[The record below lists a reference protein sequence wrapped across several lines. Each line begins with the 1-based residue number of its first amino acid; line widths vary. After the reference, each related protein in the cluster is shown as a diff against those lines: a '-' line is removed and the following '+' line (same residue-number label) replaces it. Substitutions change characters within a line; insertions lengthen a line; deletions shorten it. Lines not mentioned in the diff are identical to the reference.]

1 MKKKLLEKDAFYLS
15 LFICICIIAIGGIWF
30 TNKNVDNL
38 LSKNTPAKTEDEI
51 HLTENKKKDVVP
63 TTTDSEQNLAK
74 AKEEEHNKISYLGNQ
89 VIRSYSEKEP
99 SYSET
104 LEVWEI
110 HKAIDVEANENQEI
124 KSLTKGTVLDVYDDD
139 QYGMSVKI
147 KSEDNTVFVY
157 SSLSE
162 NIKIR
167 KNDKITEGQCIG
179 YASNTSNVEC
189 LSGAHVHLEAYKNN
203 ILTKIILLEDT
214 ICNYDI
220 EKIYVTKEVMKKLT
234 ELDTPNKI
242 IGIVKKNTPLPIGN
256 KILILDNIQ
265 DPGNLGTIIRSSV
278 AFDIDTIVLSPNT
291 VDIYN
296 PKVIRSTQGMI
307 FYTNIITLELKE
319 FINEIKTKNYTIF
332 GTNVRN
338 GKNIKEITLPE
349 KFALVLGNEGQG
361 VSKEIESLCDDNIY
375 IKMSSKCE
383 SLNVSVATSILL
395 YEVYNK

>member
-1 MKKKLLEKDAFYLS
+1 
-15 LFICICIIAIGGIWF
+15 
-30 TNKNVDNL
+30 
-38 LSKNTPAKTEDEI
+38 
-51 HLTENKKKDVVP
+51 
-63 TTTDSEQNLAK
+63 
-74 AKEEEHNKISYLGNQ
+74 
-89 VIRSYSEKEP
+89 
-99 SYSET
+99 
-104 LEVWEI
+104 
-110 HKAIDVEANENQEI
+110 
-124 KSLTKGTVLDVYDDD
+124 
-139 QYGMSVKI
+139 
-147 KSEDNTVFVY
+147 
-157 SSLSE
+157 
-162 NIKIR
+162 
-167 KNDKITEGQCIG
+167 
-179 YASNTSNVEC
+179 
-189 LSGAHVHLEAYKNN
+189 
-203 ILTKIILLEDT
+203 
-214 ICNYDI
+214 
-220 EKIYVTKEVMKKLT
+220 MKKLT

-242 IGIVKKNTPLPIGN
+242 IGIVKKNTPLPIRN

>member
-1 MKKKLLEKDAFYLS
+1 MIITSLNNPTIKEISKLK
-15 LFICICIIAIGGIWF
+15 
-30 TNKNVDNL
+30 
-38 LSKNTPAKTEDEI
+38 
-51 HLTENKKKDVVP
+51 NKKYRDL
-63 TTTDSEQNLAK
+63 TNT
-74 AKEEEHNKISYLGNQ
+74 YL
-89 VIRSYSEKEP
+89 
-99 SYSET
+99 
-104 LEVWEI
+104 
-110 HKAIDVEANENQEI
+110 VEGDH
-124 KSLTKGTVLDVYDDD
+124 L
-139 QYGMSVKI
+139 
-147 KSEDNTVFVY
+147 
-157 SSLSE
+157 
-162 NIKIR
+162 
-167 KNDKITEGQCIG
+167 
-179 YASNTSNVEC
+179 VE
-189 LSGAHVHLEAYKNN
+189 EAYKNN
-203 ILTKIILLEDT
+203 LLTKIILLEDT
-214 ICNYDI
+214 TCNYDI

-242 IGIVKKNTPLPIGN
+242 IGIVKENTPLPIGN

-291 VDIYN
+291 VDTYN

-307 FYTNIITLELKE
+307 FYTNIITLKLKE
-319 FINEIKTKNYTIF
+319 FIDEIKTKNYTIF

-361 VSKEIESLCDDNIY
+361 VSKEIEALCDDNIY

>member
-1 MKKKLLEKDAFYLS
+1 MIITSLNNPTIKEISKLK
-15 LFICICIIAIGGIWF
+15 
-30 TNKNVDNL
+30 
-38 LSKNTPAKTEDEI
+38 
-51 HLTENKKKDVVP
+51 NKKYRDLTNTYLV
-63 TTTDSEQNLAK
+63 EG
-74 AKEEEHNKISYLGNQ
+74 EHL
-89 VIRSYSEKEP
+89 
-99 SYSET
+99 
-104 LEVWEI
+104 
-110 HKAIDVEANENQEI
+110 VE
-124 KSLTKGTVLDVYDDD
+124 
-139 QYGMSVKI
+139 
-147 KSEDNTVFVY
+147 
-157 SSLSE
+157 
-162 NIKIR
+162 
-167 KNDKITEGQCIG
+167 
-179 YASNTSNVEC
+179 
-189 LSGAHVHLEAYKNN
+189 EAYKNN
-203 ILTKIILLEDT
+203 LLIKIILLEDA

>member
-1 MKKKLLEKDAFYLS
+1 MIITSLNNPTIKEISKLK
-15 LFICICIIAIGGIWF
+15 
-30 TNKNVDNL
+30 
-38 LSKNTPAKTEDEI
+38 
-51 HLTENKKKDVVP
+51 NKKYRDL
-63 TTTDSEQNLAK
+63 TNTYLA
-74 AKEEEHNKISYLGNQ
+74 EGEHL
-89 VIRSYSEKEP
+89 
-99 SYSET
+99 
-104 LEVWEI
+104 
-110 HKAIDVEANENQEI
+110 VE
-124 KSLTKGTVLDVYDDD
+124 
-139 QYGMSVKI
+139 
-147 KSEDNTVFVY
+147 
-157 SSLSE
+157 
-162 NIKIR
+162 
-167 KNDKITEGQCIG
+167 
-179 YASNTSNVEC
+179 
-189 LSGAHVHLEAYKNN
+189 EAYKNN
-203 ILTKIILLEDT
+203 LLTKIILLEDT

>member
-1 MKKKLLEKDAFYLS
+1 MIITSLNNPTIKEISKLK
-15 LFICICIIAIGGIWF
+15 
-30 TNKNVDNL
+30 
-38 LSKNTPAKTEDEI
+38 
-51 HLTENKKKDVVP
+51 NKKYRDL
-63 TTTDSEQNLAK
+63 TNT
-74 AKEEEHNKISYLGNQ
+74 YL
-89 VIRSYSEKEP
+89 
-99 SYSET
+99 
-104 LEVWEI
+104 
-110 HKAIDVEANENQEI
+110 VEGDH
-124 KSLTKGTVLDVYDDD
+124 L
-139 QYGMSVKI
+139 
-147 KSEDNTVFVY
+147 
-157 SSLSE
+157 
-162 NIKIR
+162 
-167 KNDKITEGQCIG
+167 
-179 YASNTSNVEC
+179 VE
-189 LSGAHVHLEAYKNN
+189 EAYKNN
-203 ILTKIILLEDT
+203 LLIKIILLEDT

-395 YEVYNK
+395 YELNGDIK

>member
-1 MKKKLLEKDAFYLS
+1 MIITSLNNPTIKEISKLK
-15 LFICICIIAIGGIWF
+15 
-30 TNKNVDNL
+30 
-38 LSKNTPAKTEDEI
+38 
-51 HLTENKKKDVVP
+51 NKKYRDL
-63 TTTDSEQNLAK
+63 TNT
-74 AKEEEHNKISYLGNQ
+74 YL
-89 VIRSYSEKEP
+89 
-99 SYSET
+99 
-104 LEVWEI
+104 
-110 HKAIDVEANENQEI
+110 VE
-124 KSLTKGTVLDVYDDD
+124 GD
-139 QYGMSVKI
+139 
-147 KSEDNTVFVY
+147 
-157 SSLSE
+157 
-162 NIKIR
+162 
-167 KNDKITEGQCIG
+167 
-179 YASNTSNVEC
+179 
-189 LSGAHVHLEAYKNN
+189 HLIEEAYKNN
-203 ILTKIILLEDT
+203 LLTKIILLEDT
-214 ICNYDI
+214 TCNYDI

-242 IGIVKKNTPLPIGN
+242 IGIVKENTPLPIGN

-291 VDIYN
+291 VDTYN

-307 FYTNIITLELKE
+307 FYTNIITLKLKE
-319 FINEIKTKNYTIF
+319 FIDEIKTKNYTIF

-361 VSKEIESLCDDNIY
+361 VSKEIESLCDNNIY

>member
-1 MKKKLLEKDAFYLS
+1 MIITSLNNPTIKEISKLK
-15 LFICICIIAIGGIWF
+15 
-30 TNKNVDNL
+30 
-38 LSKNTPAKTEDEI
+38 
-51 HLTENKKKDVVP
+51 NKKYRDL
-63 TTTDSEQNLAK
+63 TNTYLA
-74 AKEEEHNKISYLGNQ
+74 EGEHL
-89 VIRSYSEKEP
+89 
-99 SYSET
+99 
-104 LEVWEI
+104 
-110 HKAIDVEANENQEI
+110 VE
-124 KSLTKGTVLDVYDDD
+124 
-139 QYGMSVKI
+139 
-147 KSEDNTVFVY
+147 
-157 SSLSE
+157 
-162 NIKIR
+162 
-167 KNDKITEGQCIG
+167 
-179 YASNTSNVEC
+179 
-189 LSGAHVHLEAYKNN
+189 EAYKNN
-203 ILTKIILLEDT
+203 ILIKIILLEDT

-296 PKVIRSTQGMI
+296 PKVIRSTQVMI

>member
-1 MKKKLLEKDAFYLS
+1 MIITSLNNPTIKEISKLK
-15 LFICICIIAIGGIWF
+15 
-30 TNKNVDNL
+30 
-38 LSKNTPAKTEDEI
+38 
-51 HLTENKKKDVVP
+51 NKKYRDL
-63 TTTDSEQNLAK
+63 TNT
-74 AKEEEHNKISYLGNQ
+74 YL
-89 VIRSYSEKEP
+89 
-99 SYSET
+99 
-104 LEVWEI
+104 
-110 HKAIDVEANENQEI
+110 VEGDH
-124 KSLTKGTVLDVYDDD
+124 L
-139 QYGMSVKI
+139 
-147 KSEDNTVFVY
+147 
-157 SSLSE
+157 
-162 NIKIR
+162 
-167 KNDKITEGQCIG
+167 
-179 YASNTSNVEC
+179 VE
-189 LSGAHVHLEAYKNN
+189 EAYKNN

-395 YEVYNK
+395 YEVYNKWNI

>member
-1 MKKKLLEKDAFYLS
+1 MIITSLNNPTIKEISKLK
-15 LFICICIIAIGGIWF
+15 
-30 TNKNVDNL
+30 
-38 LSKNTPAKTEDEI
+38 
-51 HLTENKKKDVVP
+51 NKKYRDL
-63 TTTDSEQNLAK
+63 TNT
-74 AKEEEHNKISYLGNQ
+74 YL
-89 VIRSYSEKEP
+89 
-99 SYSET
+99 
-104 LEVWEI
+104 
-110 HKAIDVEANENQEI
+110 VEGDH
-124 KSLTKGTVLDVYDDD
+124 L
-139 QYGMSVKI
+139 
-147 KSEDNTVFVY
+147 
-157 SSLSE
+157 
-162 NIKIR
+162 
-167 KNDKITEGQCIG
+167 
-179 YASNTSNVEC
+179 VE
-189 LSGAHVHLEAYKNN
+189 EAYKNN
-203 ILTKIILLEDT
+203 LLTKIILLEDT
-214 ICNYDI
+214 TCNYDI

>member
-1 MKKKLLEKDAFYLS
+1 MIITSLNNPTIKEISKLK
-15 LFICICIIAIGGIWF
+15 
-30 TNKNVDNL
+30 
-38 LSKNTPAKTEDEI
+38 
-51 HLTENKKKDVVP
+51 NKKYRDL
-63 TTTDSEQNLAK
+63 TNT
-74 AKEEEHNKISYLGNQ
+74 YL
-89 VIRSYSEKEP
+89 
-99 SYSET
+99 
-104 LEVWEI
+104 
-110 HKAIDVEANENQEI
+110 VEGDH
-124 KSLTKGTVLDVYDDD
+124 L
-139 QYGMSVKI
+139 
-147 KSEDNTVFVY
+147 
-157 SSLSE
+157 
-162 NIKIR
+162 
-167 KNDKITEGQCIG
+167 
-179 YASNTSNVEC
+179 VE
-189 LSGAHVHLEAYKNN
+189 EAYKNN

-265 DPGNLGTIIRSSV
+265 DPGNVGTIIRSSV

>member
-1 MKKKLLEKDAFYLS
+1 MIITSLNNPTIKEISKLK
-15 LFICICIIAIGGIWF
+15 
-30 TNKNVDNL
+30 
-38 LSKNTPAKTEDEI
+38 
-51 HLTENKKKDVVP
+51 NKKYRDL
-63 TTTDSEQNLAK
+63 TNT
-74 AKEEEHNKISYLGNQ
+74 YL
-89 VIRSYSEKEP
+89 
-99 SYSET
+99 
-104 LEVWEI
+104 
-110 HKAIDVEANENQEI
+110 VEGDH
-124 KSLTKGTVLDVYDDD
+124 L
-139 QYGMSVKI
+139 
-147 KSEDNTVFVY
+147 
-157 SSLSE
+157 
-162 NIKIR
+162 
-167 KNDKITEGQCIG
+167 
-179 YASNTSNVEC
+179 VE
-189 LSGAHVHLEAYKNN
+189 EAYKNN
-203 ILTKIILLEDT
+203 LLIKIILLEDT

-242 IGIVKKNTPLPIGN
+242 IGIVKKNTLLPIGN

>member
-1 MKKKLLEKDAFYLS
+1 MIITSLNNPTIKEISKLK
-15 LFICICIIAIGGIWF
+15 
-30 TNKNVDNL
+30 
-38 LSKNTPAKTEDEI
+38 
-51 HLTENKKKDVVP
+51 NKKYRDL
-63 TTTDSEQNLAK
+63 TNTYLA
-74 AKEEEHNKISYLGNQ
+74 EGEHL
-89 VIRSYSEKEP
+89 
-99 SYSET
+99 
-104 LEVWEI
+104 
-110 HKAIDVEANENQEI
+110 VE
-124 KSLTKGTVLDVYDDD
+124 
-139 QYGMSVKI
+139 
-147 KSEDNTVFVY
+147 
-157 SSLSE
+157 
-162 NIKIR
+162 
-167 KNDKITEGQCIG
+167 
-179 YASNTSNVEC
+179 
-189 LSGAHVHLEAYKNN
+189 EAYKNN
-203 ILTKIILLEDT
+203 ILIKIILLEDT

-296 PKVIRSTQGMI
+296 PKVIRATQGMI

>member
-1 MKKKLLEKDAFYLS
+1 MIITSLNNPTIKEISKLK
-15 LFICICIIAIGGIWF
+15 
-30 TNKNVDNL
+30 
-38 LSKNTPAKTEDEI
+38 
-51 HLTENKKKDVVP
+51 NKKYRDL
-63 TTTDSEQNLAK
+63 TNT
-74 AKEEEHNKISYLGNQ
+74 YL
-89 VIRSYSEKEP
+89 
-99 SYSET
+99 
-104 LEVWEI
+104 
-110 HKAIDVEANENQEI
+110 VEGDH
-124 KSLTKGTVLDVYDDD
+124 L
-139 QYGMSVKI
+139 
-147 KSEDNTVFVY
+147 
-157 SSLSE
+157 
-162 NIKIR
+162 
-167 KNDKITEGQCIG
+167 
-179 YASNTSNVEC
+179 VE
-189 LSGAHVHLEAYKNN
+189 EAYKNN
-203 ILTKIILLEDT
+203 LLIKIILLEDT

-220 EKIYVTKEVMKKLT
+220 EKIYITKEVMKKLT

-332 GTNVRN
+332 GTDVRN

>member
-1 MKKKLLEKDAFYLS
+1 MIITSLNNPTIKEISKLK
-15 LFICICIIAIGGIWF
+15 
-30 TNKNVDNL
+30 
-38 LSKNTPAKTEDEI
+38 
-51 HLTENKKKDVVP
+51 NKKYRDLTNTYLV
-63 TTTDSEQNLAK
+63 EG
-74 AKEEEHNKISYLGNQ
+74 EHL
-89 VIRSYSEKEP
+89 
-99 SYSET
+99 
-104 LEVWEI
+104 
-110 HKAIDVEANENQEI
+110 VE
-124 KSLTKGTVLDVYDDD
+124 
-139 QYGMSVKI
+139 
-147 KSEDNTVFVY
+147 
-157 SSLSE
+157 
-162 NIKIR
+162 
-167 KNDKITEGQCIG
+167 
-179 YASNTSNVEC
+179 
-189 LSGAHVHLEAYKNN
+189 EAYKNN
-203 ILTKIILLEDT
+203 LLIKIILLEDT

-307 FYTNIITLELKE
+307 FYANIITLELKE

>member
-1 MKKKLLEKDAFYLS
+1 MIITSLNNPTIKEISKLK
-15 LFICICIIAIGGIWF
+15 
-30 TNKNVDNL
+30 
-38 LSKNTPAKTEDEI
+38 
-51 HLTENKKKDVVP
+51 NKKYRDLTNTYLV
-63 TTTDSEQNLAK
+63 EG
-74 AKEEEHNKISYLGNQ
+74 EHL
-89 VIRSYSEKEP
+89 
-99 SYSET
+99 
-104 LEVWEI
+104 
-110 HKAIDVEANENQEI
+110 VE
-124 KSLTKGTVLDVYDDD
+124 
-139 QYGMSVKI
+139 
-147 KSEDNTVFVY
+147 
-157 SSLSE
+157 
-162 NIKIR
+162 
-167 KNDKITEGQCIG
+167 
-179 YASNTSNVEC
+179 
-189 LSGAHVHLEAYKNN
+189 EAYKNN
-203 ILTKIILLEDT
+203 LLIKIILLEDT

-375 IKMSSKCE
+375 VKMSSKCE

>member
-1 MKKKLLEKDAFYLS
+1 MIITSLNNPTIKEISKLK
-15 LFICICIIAIGGIWF
+15 
-30 TNKNVDNL
+30 
-38 LSKNTPAKTEDEI
+38 
-51 HLTENKKKDVVP
+51 NKKYRDL
-63 TTTDSEQNLAK
+63 TNT
-74 AKEEEHNKISYLGNQ
+74 YL
-89 VIRSYSEKEP
+89 
-99 SYSET
+99 
-104 LEVWEI
+104 
-110 HKAIDVEANENQEI
+110 VEGDH
-124 KSLTKGTVLDVYDDD
+124 L
-139 QYGMSVKI
+139 
-147 KSEDNTVFVY
+147 
-157 SSLSE
+157 
-162 NIKIR
+162 
-167 KNDKITEGQCIG
+167 
-179 YASNTSNVEC
+179 VE
-189 LSGAHVHLEAYKNN
+189 EAYKNN
-203 ILTKIILLEDT
+203 LLIKIILLEDT

-375 IKMSSKCE
+375 IKMSLKCE

>member
-1 MKKKLLEKDAFYLS
+1 MIITSLNNPTIKEISKLK
-15 LFICICIIAIGGIWF
+15 
-30 TNKNVDNL
+30 
-38 LSKNTPAKTEDEI
+38 
-51 HLTENKKKDVVP
+51 NKKYRDL
-63 TTTDSEQNLAK
+63 TNT
-74 AKEEEHNKISYLGNQ
+74 YLVEGNH
-89 VIRSYSEKEP
+89 
-99 SYSET
+99 
-104 LEVWEI
+104 L
-110 HKAIDVEANENQEI
+110 VE
-124 KSLTKGTVLDVYDDD
+124 
-139 QYGMSVKI
+139 
-147 KSEDNTVFVY
+147 
-157 SSLSE
+157 
-162 NIKIR
+162 
-167 KNDKITEGQCIG
+167 
-179 YASNTSNVEC
+179 
-189 LSGAHVHLEAYKNN
+189 EAYKNN
-203 ILTKIILLEDT
+203 LLIKIILLEDT

>member
-1 MKKKLLEKDAFYLS
+1 MIITSLNNPTIKEISKLK
-15 LFICICIIAIGGIWF
+15 
-30 TNKNVDNL
+30 
-38 LSKNTPAKTEDEI
+38 
-51 HLTENKKKDVVP
+51 NKKYRDLTNTYLV
-63 TTTDSEQNLAK
+63 EG
-74 AKEEEHNKISYLGNQ
+74 EHL
-89 VIRSYSEKEP
+89 
-99 SYSET
+99 
-104 LEVWEI
+104 
-110 HKAIDVEANENQEI
+110 VE
-124 KSLTKGTVLDVYDDD
+124 
-139 QYGMSVKI
+139 
-147 KSEDNTVFVY
+147 
-157 SSLSE
+157 
-162 NIKIR
+162 
-167 KNDKITEGQCIG
+167 
-179 YASNTSNVEC
+179 
-189 LSGAHVHLEAYKNN
+189 EAYKNN
-203 ILTKIILLEDT
+203 LLIKIILLEDT

-296 PKVIRSTQGMI
+296 SKVIRSTQGMI

>member
-1 MKKKLLEKDAFYLS
+1 MIITSLNNSTIKEISKLK
-15 LFICICIIAIGGIWF
+15 
-30 TNKNVDNL
+30 
-38 LSKNTPAKTEDEI
+38 
-51 HLTENKKKDVVP
+51 NKKYRDL
-63 TTTDSEQNLAK
+63 TNT
-74 AKEEEHNKISYLGNQ
+74 YL
-89 VIRSYSEKEP
+89 
-99 SYSET
+99 
-104 LEVWEI
+104 
-110 HKAIDVEANENQEI
+110 VEGDH
-124 KSLTKGTVLDVYDDD
+124 L
-139 QYGMSVKI
+139 
-147 KSEDNTVFVY
+147 
-157 SSLSE
+157 
-162 NIKIR
+162 
-167 KNDKITEGQCIG
+167 
-179 YASNTSNVEC
+179 VE
-189 LSGAHVHLEAYKNN
+189 EAYKNN
-203 ILTKIILLEDT
+203 LLIKIILLEDT

>member
-1 MKKKLLEKDAFYLS
+1 MIITSLNNPTIKEISKLK
-15 LFICICIIAIGGIWF
+15 
-30 TNKNVDNL
+30 
-38 LSKNTPAKTEDEI
+38 
-51 HLTENKKKDVVP
+51 NKKYRDL
-63 TTTDSEQNLAK
+63 TNTYLA
-74 AKEEEHNKISYLGNQ
+74 EGEHL
-89 VIRSYSEKEP
+89 
-99 SYSET
+99 
-104 LEVWEI
+104 
-110 HKAIDVEANENQEI
+110 VE
-124 KSLTKGTVLDVYDDD
+124 
-139 QYGMSVKI
+139 
-147 KSEDNTVFVY
+147 
-157 SSLSE
+157 
-162 NIKIR
+162 
-167 KNDKITEGQCIG
+167 
-179 YASNTSNVEC
+179 
-189 LSGAHVHLEAYKNN
+189 EAYKNN

-395 YEVYNK
+395 YEVYNKWNI

>member
-1 MKKKLLEKDAFYLS
+1 MIITSLNNPTIKEISKLK
-15 LFICICIIAIGGIWF
+15 
-30 TNKNVDNL
+30 
-38 LSKNTPAKTEDEI
+38 
-51 HLTENKKKDVVP
+51 NKKYRDL
-63 TTTDSEQNLAK
+63 TNT
-74 AKEEEHNKISYLGNQ
+74 YL
-89 VIRSYSEKEP
+89 
-99 SYSET
+99 
-104 LEVWEI
+104 
-110 HKAIDVEANENQEI
+110 VEGDH
-124 KSLTKGTVLDVYDDD
+124 L
-139 QYGMSVKI
+139 
-147 KSEDNTVFVY
+147 
-157 SSLSE
+157 
-162 NIKIR
+162 
-167 KNDKITEGQCIG
+167 
-179 YASNTSNVEC
+179 VE
-189 LSGAHVHLEAYKNN
+189 EAYKNN
-203 ILTKIILLEDT
+203 LLTKIILLEDT

-375 IKMSSKCE
+375 IKMSLKCE

>member
-1 MKKKLLEKDAFYLS
+1 MIITSLNNPTIKEISKLK
-15 LFICICIIAIGGIWF
+15 
-30 TNKNVDNL
+30 
-38 LSKNTPAKTEDEI
+38 
-51 HLTENKKKDVVP
+51 NKKYRDL
-63 TTTDSEQNLAK
+63 TNT
-74 AKEEEHNKISYLGNQ
+74 YL
-89 VIRSYSEKEP
+89 
-99 SYSET
+99 
-104 LEVWEI
+104 
-110 HKAIDVEANENQEI
+110 VEGDH
-124 KSLTKGTVLDVYDDD
+124 L
-139 QYGMSVKI
+139 
-147 KSEDNTVFVY
+147 
-157 SSLSE
+157 
-162 NIKIR
+162 
-167 KNDKITEGQCIG
+167 
-179 YASNTSNVEC
+179 VE
-189 LSGAHVHLEAYKNN
+189 EAYKNN
-203 ILTKIILLEDT
+203 LLTKIILLEDT
-214 ICNYDI
+214 TCNYDI

-242 IGIVKKNTPLPIGN
+242 IGIVKENTPLPIGN

-307 FYTNIITLELKE
+307 FYTNIITLKLKE
-319 FINEIKTKNYTIF
+319 FIDEIKTKNYTIF

-338 GKNIKEITLPE
+338 GKNIKEITLPK

-395 YEVYNK
+395 YEVYNKWNI

>member
-1 MKKKLLEKDAFYLS
+1 MIITSLNNPTIKEISKLK
-15 LFICICIIAIGGIWF
+15 
-30 TNKNVDNL
+30 
-38 LSKNTPAKTEDEI
+38 
-51 HLTENKKKDVVP
+51 NKKYRDL
-63 TTTDSEQNLAK
+63 TNT
-74 AKEEEHNKISYLGNQ
+74 YL
-89 VIRSYSEKEP
+89 
-99 SYSET
+99 
-104 LEVWEI
+104 
-110 HKAIDVEANENQEI
+110 VEGDH
-124 KSLTKGTVLDVYDDD
+124 L
-139 QYGMSVKI
+139 
-147 KSEDNTVFVY
+147 
-157 SSLSE
+157 
-162 NIKIR
+162 
-167 KNDKITEGQCIG
+167 
-179 YASNTSNVEC
+179 VE
-189 LSGAHVHLEAYKNN
+189 EAYKNN
-203 ILTKIILLEDT
+203 LLTKIILLEDT

-220 EKIYVTKEVMKKLT
+220 EKIYITKEVMKKLT

>member
-1 MKKKLLEKDAFYLS
+1 MIITSLNNPTIKEISKLK
-15 LFICICIIAIGGIWF
+15 
-30 TNKNVDNL
+30 
-38 LSKNTPAKTEDEI
+38 
-51 HLTENKKKDVVP
+51 NKKYRDLTNTYLV
-63 TTTDSEQNLAK
+63 EG
-74 AKEEEHNKISYLGNQ
+74 EHL
-89 VIRSYSEKEP
+89 
-99 SYSET
+99 
-104 LEVWEI
+104 
-110 HKAIDVEANENQEI
+110 VE
-124 KSLTKGTVLDVYDDD
+124 
-139 QYGMSVKI
+139 
-147 KSEDNTVFVY
+147 
-157 SSLSE
+157 
-162 NIKIR
+162 
-167 KNDKITEGQCIG
+167 
-179 YASNTSNVEC
+179 
-189 LSGAHVHLEAYKNN
+189 EAYKNN

-265 DPGNLGTIIRSSV
+265 NPGNLGTIIRMSV
-278 AFDIDTIVLSPNT
+278 AFDIDTIVLRPNT

-307 FYTNIITLELKE
+307 FSTNIITLELKE

>member
-1 MKKKLLEKDAFYLS
+1 MIITSLTNPTIKEISKLK
-15 LFICICIIAIGGIWF
+15 
-30 TNKNVDNL
+30 
-38 LSKNTPAKTEDEI
+38 
-51 HLTENKKKDVVP
+51 NKKYRDL
-63 TTTDSEQNLAK
+63 TNT
-74 AKEEEHNKISYLGNQ
+74 YL
-89 VIRSYSEKEP
+89 
-99 SYSET
+99 
-104 LEVWEI
+104 
-110 HKAIDVEANENQEI
+110 VEGDH
-124 KSLTKGTVLDVYDDD
+124 L
-139 QYGMSVKI
+139 
-147 KSEDNTVFVY
+147 
-157 SSLSE
+157 
-162 NIKIR
+162 
-167 KNDKITEGQCIG
+167 
-179 YASNTSNVEC
+179 VE
-189 LSGAHVHLEAYKNN
+189 EAYKNN
-203 ILTKIILLEDT
+203 LLIKIILLEDT

>member
-1 MKKKLLEKDAFYLS
+1 MIITSLNNPTIKEISKLK
-15 LFICICIIAIGGIWF
+15 
-30 TNKNVDNL
+30 
-38 LSKNTPAKTEDEI
+38 
-51 HLTENKKKDVVP
+51 NKKYRDL
-63 TTTDSEQNLAK
+63 TNT
-74 AKEEEHNKISYLGNQ
+74 YL
-89 VIRSYSEKEP
+89 
-99 SYSET
+99 
-104 LEVWEI
+104 
-110 HKAIDVEANENQEI
+110 VE
-124 KSLTKGTVLDVYDDD
+124 GD
-139 QYGMSVKI
+139 
-147 KSEDNTVFVY
+147 
-157 SSLSE
+157 
-162 NIKIR
+162 
-167 KNDKITEGQCIG
+167 
-179 YASNTSNVEC
+179 
-189 LSGAHVHLEAYKNN
+189 HLIEEAYKNN
-203 ILTKIILLEDT
+203 LLTKIILLEDT
-214 ICNYDI
+214 TCNYDI

-242 IGIVKKNTPLPIGN
+242 IGIVKENTPLPIGN

-307 FYTNIITLELKE
+307 FYTNIITLKLKE
-319 FINEIKTKNYTIF
+319 FIDEIKTKNYTIF

-349 KFALVLGNEGQG
+349 KFALILGNEGQG

>member
-1 MKKKLLEKDAFYLS
+1 MIITSLNNPTIKEISKLK
-15 LFICICIIAIGGIWF
+15 
-30 TNKNVDNL
+30 
-38 LSKNTPAKTEDEI
+38 
-51 HLTENKKKDVVP
+51 NKKYRDL
-63 TTTDSEQNLAK
+63 TNT
-74 AKEEEHNKISYLGNQ
+74 YL
-89 VIRSYSEKEP
+89 
-99 SYSET
+99 
-104 LEVWEI
+104 
-110 HKAIDVEANENQEI
+110 VEGDH
-124 KSLTKGTVLDVYDDD
+124 L
-139 QYGMSVKI
+139 
-147 KSEDNTVFVY
+147 
-157 SSLSE
+157 
-162 NIKIR
+162 
-167 KNDKITEGQCIG
+167 
-179 YASNTSNVEC
+179 VE
-189 LSGAHVHLEAYKNN
+189 EAYKNN
-203 ILTKIILLEDT
+203 LLIKIILLEDT
-214 ICNYDI
+214 LCNYDI
-220 EKIYVTKEVMKKLT
+220 EKIYITKEVMKKLT

-332 GTNVRN
+332 GTDVRN

>member
-1 MKKKLLEKDAFYLS
+1 MIITSLNNPTIKEISKLK
-15 LFICICIIAIGGIWF
+15 
-30 TNKNVDNL
+30 
-38 LSKNTPAKTEDEI
+38 
-51 HLTENKKKDVVP
+51 NKKYRDL
-63 TTTDSEQNLAK
+63 TNTYLA
-74 AKEEEHNKISYLGNQ
+74 EGEHL
-89 VIRSYSEKEP
+89 
-99 SYSET
+99 
-104 LEVWEI
+104 
-110 HKAIDVEANENQEI
+110 VE
-124 KSLTKGTVLDVYDDD
+124 
-139 QYGMSVKI
+139 
-147 KSEDNTVFVY
+147 
-157 SSLSE
+157 
-162 NIKIR
+162 
-167 KNDKITEGQCIG
+167 
-179 YASNTSNVEC
+179 
-189 LSGAHVHLEAYKNN
+189 EAYKNN

-332 GTNVRN
+332 ETNVRN

>member
-1 MKKKLLEKDAFYLS
+1 MIITSLNNPTIKEISKLK
-15 LFICICIIAIGGIWF
+15 
-30 TNKNVDNL
+30 
-38 LSKNTPAKTEDEI
+38 
-51 HLTENKKKDVVP
+51 NKKYRDL
-63 TTTDSEQNLAK
+63 TNT
-74 AKEEEHNKISYLGNQ
+74 YL
-89 VIRSYSEKEP
+89 
-99 SYSET
+99 
-104 LEVWEI
+104 
-110 HKAIDVEANENQEI
+110 VEGDH
-124 KSLTKGTVLDVYDDD
+124 L
-139 QYGMSVKI
+139 
-147 KSEDNTVFVY
+147 
-157 SSLSE
+157 
-162 NIKIR
+162 
-167 KNDKITEGQCIG
+167 
-179 YASNTSNVEC
+179 VE
-189 LSGAHVHLEAYKNN
+189 EAYKNN
-203 ILTKIILLEDT
+203 LLTKIILLEDT

-265 DPGNLGTIIRSSV
+265 DPGNVGTIIRSSV

>member
-1 MKKKLLEKDAFYLS
+1 MIITSLNNPTIKVISKLK
-15 LFICICIIAIGGIWF
+15 
-30 TNKNVDNL
+30 
-38 LSKNTPAKTEDEI
+38 
-51 HLTENKKKDVVP
+51 NKKYRDL
-63 TTTDSEQNLAK
+63 TNT
-74 AKEEEHNKISYLGNQ
+74 YL
-89 VIRSYSEKEP
+89 
-99 SYSET
+99 
-104 LEVWEI
+104 
-110 HKAIDVEANENQEI
+110 VEGDH
-124 KSLTKGTVLDVYDDD
+124 L
-139 QYGMSVKI
+139 
-147 KSEDNTVFVY
+147 
-157 SSLSE
+157 
-162 NIKIR
+162 
-167 KNDKITEGQCIG
+167 
-179 YASNTSNVEC
+179 VE
-189 LSGAHVHLEAYKNN
+189 EAYKNN
-203 ILTKIILLEDT
+203 LLIKIILLEDT

>member
-1 MKKKLLEKDAFYLS
+1 MIITSLNNPTIKEISKLK
-15 LFICICIIAIGGIWF
+15 
-30 TNKNVDNL
+30 
-38 LSKNTPAKTEDEI
+38 
-51 HLTENKKKDVVP
+51 NKKYRDL
-63 TTTDSEQNLAK
+63 TNT
-74 AKEEEHNKISYLGNQ
+74 YLVEGNH
-89 VIRSYSEKEP
+89 
-99 SYSET
+99 
-104 LEVWEI
+104 L
-110 HKAIDVEANENQEI
+110 VE
-124 KSLTKGTVLDVYDDD
+124 
-139 QYGMSVKI
+139 
-147 KSEDNTVFVY
+147 
-157 SSLSE
+157 
-162 NIKIR
+162 
-167 KNDKITEGQCIG
+167 
-179 YASNTSNVEC
+179 
-189 LSGAHVHLEAYKNN
+189 EAYKNN
-203 ILTKIILLEDT
+203 LLTKIILLEDT
-214 ICNYDI
+214 TCNYDI

-242 IGIVKKNTPLPIGN
+242 IGIVKENTPLPIGN

-307 FYTNIITLELKE
+307 FYTNIITLKLKE
-319 FINEIKTKNYTIF
+319 FIDEIKTKNYTIF

-361 VSKEIESLCDDNIY
+361 ESKEIESLCDDNIY

>member
-1 MKKKLLEKDAFYLS
+1 MIITSLNNPTIKEISKLK
-15 LFICICIIAIGGIWF
+15 
-30 TNKNVDNL
+30 
-38 LSKNTPAKTEDEI
+38 
-51 HLTENKKKDVVP
+51 NKKYRDL
-63 TTTDSEQNLAK
+63 TNT
-74 AKEEEHNKISYLGNQ
+74 YL
-89 VIRSYSEKEP
+89 
-99 SYSET
+99 
-104 LEVWEI
+104 
-110 HKAIDVEANENQEI
+110 VEGDH
-124 KSLTKGTVLDVYDDD
+124 L
-139 QYGMSVKI
+139 
-147 KSEDNTVFVY
+147 
-157 SSLSE
+157 
-162 NIKIR
+162 
-167 KNDKITEGQCIG
+167 
-179 YASNTSNVEC
+179 VE
-189 LSGAHVHLEAYKNN
+189 EAYKNN

-338 GKNIKEITLPE
+338 GKNIKEITLAE

>member
-1 MKKKLLEKDAFYLS
+1 MIITSLNNPTIKEISKLK
-15 LFICICIIAIGGIWF
+15 
-30 TNKNVDNL
+30 
-38 LSKNTPAKTEDEI
+38 
-51 HLTENKKKDVVP
+51 NKKYRDL
-63 TTTDSEQNLAK
+63 TNT
-74 AKEEEHNKISYLGNQ
+74 YL
-89 VIRSYSEKEP
+89 
-99 SYSET
+99 
-104 LEVWEI
+104 
-110 HKAIDVEANENQEI
+110 VE
-124 KSLTKGTVLDVYDDD
+124 GD
-139 QYGMSVKI
+139 
-147 KSEDNTVFVY
+147 
-157 SSLSE
+157 
-162 NIKIR
+162 
-167 KNDKITEGQCIG
+167 
-179 YASNTSNVEC
+179 
-189 LSGAHVHLEAYKNN
+189 HLIEEAYKNN
-203 ILTKIILLEDT
+203 LLTKIILLEDT
-214 ICNYDI
+214 TCNYDI

-242 IGIVKKNTPLPIGN
+242 IGIVKENTPLPIGN

-291 VDIYN
+291 VDTYN

-307 FYTNIITLELKE
+307 FYTNIITLKLKE
-319 FINEIKTKNYTIF
+319 FIDEIKTKNYTIF

>member
-1 MKKKLLEKDAFYLS
+1 MIITSLNNPTIKEISKLK
-15 LFICICIIAIGGIWF
+15 
-30 TNKNVDNL
+30 
-38 LSKNTPAKTEDEI
+38 
-51 HLTENKKKDVVP
+51 NKKYRDL
-63 TTTDSEQNLAK
+63 TNT
-74 AKEEEHNKISYLGNQ
+74 YL
-89 VIRSYSEKEP
+89 
-99 SYSET
+99 
-104 LEVWEI
+104 
-110 HKAIDVEANENQEI
+110 VEGDH
-124 KSLTKGTVLDVYDDD
+124 L
-139 QYGMSVKI
+139 
-147 KSEDNTVFVY
+147 
-157 SSLSE
+157 
-162 NIKIR
+162 
-167 KNDKITEGQCIG
+167 
-179 YASNTSNVEC
+179 VE
-189 LSGAHVHLEAYKNN
+189 EAYKNN
-203 ILTKIILLEDT
+203 LLTKIILLEDT

-220 EKIYVTKEVMKKLT
+220 EIIYITKEVMKKLT

>member
-1 MKKKLLEKDAFYLS
+1 MIITSLNNPTIKEISKLK
-15 LFICICIIAIGGIWF
+15 
-30 TNKNVDNL
+30 
-38 LSKNTPAKTEDEI
+38 
-51 HLTENKKKDVVP
+51 NKKYRDL
-63 TTTDSEQNLAK
+63 TNT
-74 AKEEEHNKISYLGNQ
+74 YLVEGNH
-89 VIRSYSEKEP
+89 
-99 SYSET
+99 
-104 LEVWEI
+104 L
-110 HKAIDVEANENQEI
+110 VE
-124 KSLTKGTVLDVYDDD
+124 
-139 QYGMSVKI
+139 
-147 KSEDNTVFVY
+147 
-157 SSLSE
+157 
-162 NIKIR
+162 
-167 KNDKITEGQCIG
+167 
-179 YASNTSNVEC
+179 
-189 LSGAHVHLEAYKNN
+189 EAYKNN
-203 ILTKIILLEDT
+203 LLTKIILLEDT
-214 ICNYDI
+214 TCNYDI

-242 IGIVKKNTPLPIGN
+242 IGIVKENTPLPIGN

-291 VDIYN
+291 VDTYN

-307 FYTNIITLELKE
+307 FYTNIITLKLKE
-319 FINEIKTKNYTIF
+319 FIDEIKTKNYTIF

>member
-1 MKKKLLEKDAFYLS
+1 MIITSLNNPTIKEISKLK
-15 LFICICIIAIGGIWF
+15 
-30 TNKNVDNL
+30 
-38 LSKNTPAKTEDEI
+38 
-51 HLTENKKKDVVP
+51 NKKYRDL
-63 TTTDSEQNLAK
+63 TNT
-74 AKEEEHNKISYLGNQ
+74 YL
-89 VIRSYSEKEP
+89 
-99 SYSET
+99 
-104 LEVWEI
+104 
-110 HKAIDVEANENQEI
+110 VEGDH
-124 KSLTKGTVLDVYDDD
+124 L
-139 QYGMSVKI
+139 
-147 KSEDNTVFVY
+147 
-157 SSLSE
+157 
-162 NIKIR
+162 
-167 KNDKITEGQCIG
+167 
-179 YASNTSNVEC
+179 VE
-189 LSGAHVHLEAYKNN
+189 EAYKNN
-203 ILTKIILLEDT
+203 LLIKIILLEDT

-332 GTNVRN
+332 GTDVRN

>member
-1 MKKKLLEKDAFYLS
+1 MIITSLNNPTIKEISKLK
-15 LFICICIIAIGGIWF
+15 
-30 TNKNVDNL
+30 
-38 LSKNTPAKTEDEI
+38 
-51 HLTENKKKDVVP
+51 NKKYRDL
-63 TTTDSEQNLAK
+63 TNTYLA
-74 AKEEEHNKISYLGNQ
+74 EGEHL
-89 VIRSYSEKEP
+89 
-99 SYSET
+99 
-104 LEVWEI
+104 
-110 HKAIDVEANENQEI
+110 VE
-124 KSLTKGTVLDVYDDD
+124 
-139 QYGMSVKI
+139 
-147 KSEDNTVFVY
+147 
-157 SSLSE
+157 
-162 NIKIR
+162 
-167 KNDKITEGQCIG
+167 
-179 YASNTSNVEC
+179 
-189 LSGAHVHLEAYKNN
+189 EAYKNN

-278 AFDIDTIVLSPNT
+278 AFDIDTIVLSTNT

-395 YEVYNK
+395 YEVYNKWNI